1 LNNSLLV
8 EGDLI
13 DDNHTQRKL
22 FAFWAFVS
30 GVLAIILAFKLRGLA
45 K

>member
-8 EGDLI
+8 EGDLM
-13 DDNHTQRKL
+13 DDSHTQRKL
-22 FAFWAFVS
+22 IAYWVFVS